1 MREKRIAGRLLS
13 KVYQKEE
20 GRRRGMKCR
29 KEAYK
34 QSACRL
40 PKTGSVSKLNG
51 RWTEKVQ
58 GKETE

>member
-1 MREKRIAGRLLS
+1 
-13 KVYQKEE
+13 
-20 GRRRGMKCR
+20 MKCR

-51 RWTEKVQ
+51 RWIEKVQ